1 MRKAFLSFATV
12 LLLATLAGAK
22 NEPIF
27 KSVEVKHF
35 SQVEG
40 VELPPEFSDFLYAEL
55 RATLQKKKVA
65 VQIVGEDEV
74 VDPADQANAVILE
87 GSVLEYKKGSVVKE
101 KLIGFG
107 VGARSLT
114 AHIKLL
120 RRSNSEAVID
130 KTLKVKAPTQLDP
143 HHLARF
149 LASEI
154 TRELK
159 HEGPGASGAV
169 PMP

>member
-1 MRKAFLSFATV
+1 MRKAFLLFAAA
-12 LLLATLAGAK
+12 LLLANLADAK
-22 NEPIF
+22 DEPKF
-27 KSVEVKHF
+27 KSIEVKHF

-65 VQIVGEDEV
+65 EQLIGEDEV
-74 VDPADQANAVILE
+74 VDAADAANSVILE
-87 GSVLEYKKGSVVKE
+87 GNILEYRKGNVVKE

-107 VGARSLT
+107 AGARSLT
-114 AHIKLL
+114 AHLKLL
-120 RRSNSEAVID
+120 RRSDNQPVID
-130 KTLKVKAPTQLDP
+130 KDLKVKAMAQLDA

-159 HEGPGASGAV
+159 HEGPGAAGAV
-169 PMP
+169 PIP

>member
-1 MRKAFLSFATV
+1 MRKAFLLFAAV
-12 LLLATLAGAK
+12 LLLANLAGAK
-22 NEPIF
+22 NEPKF
-27 KSVEVKHF
+27 KSIEVKHF

-55 RATLQKKKVA
+55 RATLQKKNVTEQ
-65 VQIVGEDEV
+65 VVGEDEV
-74 VDPADQANAVILE
+74 VEPADAANSMILE

-114 AHIKLL
+114 AHLKLV
-120 RRSNSEAVID
+120 RRSNHAAIID
-130 KTLKVKAPTQLDP
+130 KDLKVKAPAQLDP
-143 HHLARF
+143 RHLARF

-159 HEGPGASGAV
+159 HEGPGAAGAV
-169 PMP
+169 PVP

>member
-1 MRKAFLSFATV
+1 MRKTFLLFAAV
-12 LLLATLAGAK
+12 LLLANLAGAK
-22 NEPIF
+22 DEPKF
-27 KSVEVKHF
+27 KSIEVKHF

-65 VQIVGEDEV
+65 EQIIGEDEV
-74 VDPADQANAVILE
+74 VDPAEAANSVILE
-87 GSVLEYKKGSVVKE
+87 GNILEYRKGNVVKE

-107 VGARSLT
+107 AGARSLT
-114 AHIKLL
+114 AHLKLL
-120 RRSNSEAVID
+120 RRSDNQPVID
-130 KTLKVKAPTQLDP
+130 KDLKVKAMAQYDA

-159 HEGPGASGAV
+159 HEGPGAAGAV
-169 PMP
+169 PVP

>member
-1 MRKAFLSFATV
+1 MRKTFLLFAAV
-12 LLLATLAGAK
+12 LLLANLAGAK
-22 NEPIF
+22 DEPKF
-27 KSVEVKHF
+27 KSIEVKHF

-65 VQIVGEDEV
+65 EQIVGEDEV
-74 VDPADQANAVILE
+74 VDPAEAANSVILE
-87 GSVLEYKKGSVVKE
+87 GNILEYRKGNVVKE

-107 VGARSLT
+107 AGARSLT
-114 AHIKLL
+114 AHLKLL
-120 RRSNSEAVID
+120 RRSDNQPVID
-130 KTLKVKAPTQLDP
+130 KDLKVKAMAQYDA

-159 HEGPGASGAV
+159 HEGPGAAGAV
-169 PMP
+169 PVP